1 MSVLALPSAGLAWL
15 GRQGTRAIAALVVVG
30 IALPPVGAA
39 LKPFVT
45 EAVFLL
51 LCTAFLR
58 VDPAALR
65 GYLGRPALVIAAT
78 AWTTVAIPLL
88 FAAGGILCGADA
100 ASPDLFLGLILHGAA
115 SPMMAAP
122 AFAALMG
129 LDATLVLAT
138 LVASTALT
146 PLTASLFVYLFA
158 GGALVLS
165 PLELGLK
172 LFLMLAGSAL
182 AAAVLRRVMG
192 IAAVQRF
199 RHEID
204 GINILLLFV
213 FVAAV
218 MGNVA
223 GSFVAA
229 PLPVLA
235 LTLLAFAV
243 FFAILGATLLL
254 FARAGKQRAFALGFM
269 TAQRN
274 MGLMLAATGG
284 AVPELTW
291 LYFAL
296 SQFPIYLSPQML
308 QPLVR
313 RLRAPAG

>member
-1 MSVLALPSAGLAWL
+1 MSAFAVPAAGLAWL
-15 GRQGTRAIAALVVVG
+15 GRQGTRAIAALVVIG

-65 GYLGRPALVIAAT
+65 GYLGRPGLVIAAT
-78 AWTTVAIPLL
+78 AWTSVAIPLL
-88 FAAGGILCGADA
+88 FAAAGILCSVDVS
-100 ASPDLFLGLILHGAA
+100 SPDLFLGLILHGAA

-138 LVASTALT
+138 LVTSTALT
-146 PLTASLFVYLFA
+146 PLTASLFVYLLA
-158 GGALVLS
+158 GGALSLS
-165 PLELGLK
+165 PVELGLK

-182 AAAVLRRVMG
+182 AAAVLRRVVG
-192 IAAVQRF
+192 IAAVQRYK
-199 RHEID
+199 HEID
-204 GINILLLFV
+204 GLNILLLFV

-223 GSFVAA
+223 ASFID
-229 PLPVLA
+229 LPVLVLA
-235 LTLLAFAV
+235 LTALAFAM
-243 FFAILGATLLL
+243 FFAILGMTMLL
-254 FARAGKQRAFALGFM
+254 FIGAGKERAFALGFM

-313 RLRAPAG
+313 RLR